1 MTQGTPIERTTP
13 LGRLALE
20 SDLDIDRGGPNGPPS
35 AEIVRAV
42 LEDVYEIELP
52 NDRAVHD
59 VLDVVNQ
66 PRAVSSVIVAW
77 DGRIGPLE
85 VGARADGAVLV
96 GDDGTSLAA
105 HLDGSTITFDEPLP
119 YGMHTLSVGWA
130 GRESLATVISA
141 PSRLPTPQPGMWG
154 VYASAFALRGT
165 ADLGIG
171 DFTALGQLAES
182 IHGRGGHF
190 VATLPVLPLFVDAPV
205 DITPFTPITRTAWNE
220 LHVDLAKAPGAEA
233 IEDVVV
239 EPPERTP
246 RLVDY
251 PEVARRQRHSLR
263 AYARVVG
270 AHPALRAELDRFLVL
285 NPNIAQYARFRAL
298 GETLS
303 RDWRRWPAPWRHG
316 DLSNAPVDG
325 DIELMHQVGQWL
337 ASTQMTRL
345 IDEMRD
351 RGQRLQLE
359 LPVGTHPLGYDVWA
373 DQSSHCRR
381 TRVLEAPDGS
391 APGMDTGHLAL
402 RTWRDRR
409 RGHRTFAAAVH
420 HHARGGFLRI
430 DQISELWRSW
440 VVPDGADPGEGVYLR
455 HRPDELLAIVSL
467 ECHRAGAVVT
477 AGNLSTATADVRD
490 RLADFGAMAPLLDGR
505 RCDVDDDDLPV
516 AVHRSGDAA
525 LIHLDEVLAGFG
537 PASLDPSDDESYR
550 VRHPR
555 GINATLD
562 DERVAGWFDDF
573 VATWT
578 S

>member
-1 MTQGTPIERTTP
+1 M
-13 LGRLALE
+13 
-20 SDLDIDRGGPNGPPS
+20 
-35 AEIVRAV
+35 
-42 LEDVYEIELP
+42 LEDVYDISLATD
-52 NDRAVHD
+52 NAVHD

-66 PRAVSSVIVAW
+66 PQPVPSVIVAW
-77 DGRIGPLE
+77 DGCIGPLE
-85 VGARADGAVLV
+85 VGPAIDGAVLV
-96 GDDGTSLAA
+96 ADDGTSLAA
-105 HLDGSTITFDEPLP
+105 HLNGSTITFDEPLP
-119 YGMHTLSVGWA
+119 HGMHTLSVGAA

-141 PSRLPTPQPGMWG
+141 PSLLPSQTSQMWG
-154 VYASAFALRGT
+154 VFASAFALRGT

-171 DFTALGQLAES
+171 DFTALAQLASS
-182 IHGRGGHF
+182 IHDRGGAF
-190 VATLPVLPLFVDAPV
+190 VATLPMLPLFVDEPV

-220 LHVDLAKAPGAEA
+220 LHVDLSQAPAAEA
-233 IEDVVV
+233 IADVVV
-239 EPPERTP
+239 EPPEKTP

-251 PEVARRQRHSLR
+251 PQVARRQRHSLR
-263 AYARVVG
+263 AYSRVVG
-270 AHPALRAELDRFLVL
+270 GHPALRAELDRFLVS
-285 NPNIAQYARFRAL
+285 NQGIAQYARFRAL

-316 DLSNAPVDG
+316 DLSNAPVDAEL
-325 DIELMHQVGQWL
+325 ELMHQVGQWL
-337 ASTQMTRL
+337 ASTQTTRL
-345 IDEMRD
+345 IDDMRD

-402 RTWRDRR
+402 RAWRDRR

-440 VVPDGADPGEGVYLR
+440 VVPDGADPADGVYLR
-455 HRPDELLAIVSL
+455 HRHEELLAIVSL
-467 ECHRAGAVVT
+467 ECSRAGAIMT
-477 AGNLSTATADVRD
+477 AGNLSTAATDVRE
-490 RLADFGAMAPLLDGR
+490 RLARSGAMVPLLDGR
-505 RCDVDDDDLPV
+505 RNDVPDDGFHD

-525 LIHLDEVLAGFG
+525 LIHLDELLAGFA
-537 PASLDPSDDESYR
+537 PAAVEATNNESFR

-562 DERVAGWFDDF
+562 DARVASWFDEF
-573 VATWT
+573 VAHW
-578 S
+578 SR